1 MNNEQRD
8 NLEEQKLAEETLR
21 VLDGQQCVTE
31 QDSRTFELGRLLR
44 QSASHDLPEADDELR
59 QMLLD
64 ELEGEAAVPVAS
76 TKTLAPKPIDRIR
89 RRRMWMALPTAGL
102 MIVVGGWWLYPDG
115 LMKVA
120 EHDARLELA
129 DLEARA
135 ERALNRNKSELRD
148 EAVVDVGGDGL
159 PDRDAGDN
167 AQSFGFNYEIKERNP
182 GDPSINAGGS
192 VESAGQSTPSDV
204 KLPKLSVT
212 TKNTVISVPD
222 GGTVFSGGL
231 KLGQVGDEPF
241 GLRPGNDQQG
251 EQSVQGQQGEG
262 QGQGQNSD
270 GPAPYSELGFAL
282 QNGDSQ
288 QGGQP
293 EQGQQGKQSVQGQ
306 QAEGKGQGKSDGQ
319 GQGQPGQQGQSSGDA
334 SRRGYVQP
342 SELGFGNQNGDSQPG
357 DLQPGLPA
365 GDRELGNGIDIVSNG
380 VRGRSDRGKYK
391 SRVKGELS
399 SEYKSGTNG
408 KNERRIPNLKKRA
421 LLGPLFGQQQG
432 ELSGKRPESQRREQY
447 APIYE
452 NQFVQAAGAAAVSTF
467 SIDVDTASYAN
478 MRRFLNSGQMPPRD
492 SVRIE
497 ELVNYFQ
504 YDYPQPQGDDPFSVN
519 MELATCPWNDTH
531 KLLRVGLKGKE
542 IHVKERPA
550 TNVVYLIDVS
560 GSMNSKDKLP
570 LLKRGFQM
578 MTKQLGEND
587 RVSIVTYAGN
597 AGVALEP
604 TTGDKT
610 RTINEAIERL
620 SSGGSTHGSA
630 GIELAYKLA
639 QQHFITGGVNKVIL
653 ATDGDLNVGV
663 TDDDSLVKLI
673 KQKASEGVFLTVLGF
688 GTGNLQDGKLEKLA
702 DNGNGHYAYLDS
714 NREAHRVLVQQL
726 SGSLVTIAK
735 DVKIQI
741 EFNPAEVKSYRLIGY
756 ENRMLATKDFDDD
769 RKDAGEIGAGHTVTA
784 IYEIEPI
791 NAVAAAFTAPAGMKY
806 QLPGA
811 AVLPQQGEGKLSR
824 QLSEA
829 ASSGELA
836 TLALRYKK
844 PDENDSKR
852 IEFAIKNEDKS
863 FGSASDDFRFAASV
877 AGFGMLLR
885 ESEHAGVSTPA
896 MVFKMASDSIG
907 DDASGYRA
915 EFLDLVRKSV
925 PQDDLL
931 EAEFYHAD
939 QVTIALGGFFD
950 LDGDGVSDLEQLK
963 RMIARNGGRVVVWHD
978 ENGNVTG
985 KIDATTRCF
994 VLGPSPRSGNRE
1006 VFETMAKLKE
1016 QAEASSVD
1024 IIDLPK
1030 LLNWMGIQGK
1040 GSSKIERFDARS
1052 PARK

>member
-31 QDSRTFELGRLLR
+31 QDSRTLELGRLLK
-44 QSASHDLPEADDELR
+44 QSASHDLPESNDELR
-59 QMLLD
+59 QMLLN
-64 ELEGEAAVPVAS
+64 EFEGEAATPVAPM
-76 TKTLAPKPIDRIR
+76 KTLAPKPVDRIR
-89 RRRMWMALPTAGL
+89 RRRMWMALPAAGL
-102 MIVVGGWWLYPDG
+102 MIAVGGWWLYSDVS
-115 LMKVA
+115 MKIA
-120 EHDARLELA
+120 EHDAGLELA

-135 ERALNRNKSELRD
+135 KAAQRQVNEAKRDQRKPEMESELSESLTVRPGQEQD
-148 EAVVDVGGDGL
+148 YRFELRSGTDDPGTPKDLQSLIDRSGSYADLDAVLGSED
-159 PDRDAGDN
+159 
-167 AQSFGFNYEIKERNP
+167 S
-182 GDPSINAGGS
+182 SINIGGAYDS
-192 VESAGQSTPSDV
+192 NSGKPIDV
-204 KLPKLSVT
+204 KLPKLDAT
-212 TKNTVISVPD
+212 TKNQAVSVPE
-222 GGTVFSGGL
+222 GGTVLLGGV
-231 KLGQVGDEPF
+231 KPRRMAENESFGVRQGDGQ
-241 GLRPGNDQQG
+241 
-251 EQSVQGQQGEG
+251 QGQQG
-262 QGQGQNSD
+262 
-270 GPAPYSELGFAL
+270 
-282 QNGDSQ
+282 Q
-288 QGGQP
+288 Q
-293 EQGQQGKQSVQGQ
+293 
-306 QAEGKGQGKSDGQ
+306 
-319 GQGQPGQQGQSSGDA
+319 QGQPGQQGQ
-334 SRRGYVQP
+334 Q
-342 SELGFGNQNGDSQPG
+342 
-357 DLQPGLPA
+357 
-365 GDRELGNGIDIVSNG
+365 
-380 VRGRSDRGKYK
+380 
-391 SRVKGELS
+391 
-399 SEYKSGTNG
+399 
-408 KNERRIPNLKKRA
+408 
-421 LLGPLFGQQQG
+421 GQQQG
-432 ELSGKRPESQRREQY
+432 QPEQGEGQQQGQQGQEGQQQGQPGQQGQQGQQQGQRQFSGQYKTRVGHKLDKTRLTPSDRALNRGFTLDTDGSGYFDGKLLDTASNEPMFRGGGGGGLGGGGGGLSGGGRRRGETAFHDSDSDRSQELFESLDGEQY

-452 NQFVQAAGAAAVSTF
+452 NQFVQTAGTAAYSTF

-478 MRRFLNSGQMPPRD
+478 MRRFLKSGQMPPRD

-504 YDYPQPQGDDPFSVN
+504 YDYPQPKGDDPFSVN
-519 MELATCPWNDTH
+519 MEQATCPWNDTH
-531 KLLRVGLKGKE
+531 KLLRIGLKGKE

-756 ENRMLATKDFDDD
+756 ENRMLATKDFDND

-784 IYEIEPI
+784 IYEIEPT

-811 AVLPQQGEGKLSR
+811 PVSPQQGEEKLSR
-824 QLSEA
+824 WLSEA

-863 FGSASDDFRFAASV
+863 FTSASDDFRFAASV

-885 ESEHAGVSTPA
+885 GSEHAGNSTPA
-896 MVFKMASDSIG
+896 MILEMASESTG
-907 DDASGYRA
+907 DDTSGYRA
-915 EFLDLVRKSV
+915 EF
-925 PQDDLL
+925 
-931 EAEFYHAD
+931 
-939 QVTIALGGFFD
+939 
-950 LDGDGVSDLEQLK
+950 
-963 RMIARNGGRVVVWHD
+963 
-978 ENGNVTG
+978 
-985 KIDATTRCF
+985 
-994 VLGPSPRSGNRE
+994 
-1006 VFETMAKLKE
+1006 
-1016 QAEASSVD
+1016 
-1024 IIDLPK
+1024 IDL
-1030 LLNWMGIQGK
+1030 I
-1040 GSSKIERFDARS
+1040 
-1052 PARK
+1052 RKVVR